1 LREFAVI
8 AVIDDDVSIR
18 VATDSFLRSRGYTVY
33 AFESAEEFLRS
44 PQLHATAC
52 VITDVRM
59 PTMSGIEL
67 QTRVRASGRSVPF
80 IFITAFPEK
89 SVRSRAMKSGAT
101 CFLAKPFDGPTL
113 LSCVETALRKGPD
126 ATSG

>member
-1 LREFAVI
+1 MI

-18 VATDSFLRSRGYTVY
+18 VATDSLLRSRGYTVY
-33 AFESAEEFLRS
+33 TFESAEEFLRS
-44 PQLHATAC
+44 PQLNETSC

-59 PTMSGIEL
+59 PTMTGIKL
-67 QTRVRASGRSVPF
+67 QALLRTHGCRVSF

-89 SVRSRAMKSGAT
+89 SARERAMNAGAT
-101 CFLAKPFDGPTL
+101 CFLTKPFDAQIL
-113 LSCVETALRKGPD
+113 IKCVETALRTHPE